1 MRTYIVTLLLLTAL
15 NASLAWGQ
23 ETAGLSW
30 DAVNKKQVIGNTTYR
45 FTEYRPQAGHDMP
58 ALSQAIATAMTDS
71 LLFSSESK
79 AEQYQRI
86 ARNYLKAKDTYIRT
100 GAVPH
105 MAQAGGAFDIG
116 RVRWET
122 EERGGGFWVGAGGTM
137 IAGPTRSLMGPI
149 GSLQVSLETF
159 RGNSSLLLDF
169 TLGYGYYPGHYS
181 NVIALI
187 GNGKV
192 APYYSLSGCFSYRI
206 HTSGRTLLALFAV
219 AGYSS
224 LGIKNTQGFEWK
236 SILHG
241 PAATEGIAFD
251 VLSARQK
258 VDFRGSRHVFSRG
271 GLRIKLYSSQ
281 ILNFPQRSF
290 IPTLNLGAGFVFSSK
305 NVVRSND

>member
-1 MRTYIVTLLLLTAL
+1 MRTYIVALLLLTAL

-30 DAVNKKQVIGNTTYR
+30 DAVYKKQVIGNTTYR
-45 FTEYRPQAGHDMP
+45 FTEYRPQAGHNMP

-149 GSLQVSLETF
+149 G
-159 RGNSSLLLDF
+159 NSSLLLDF

-206 HTSGRTLLALFAV
+206 HTSGRTVLALFAG